1 MTLRGDIATRDKA
14 AARLSLPIL
23 ESRMTEEIWYRYEL
37 RYRDKEKERPE
48 LLLFKLP
55 VKRRTASGVWLESG
69 QVVKPGRRRYAYP
82 TEAEARRDWIAA
94 QTEQWQALALKQR
107 RIEAA
112 LALLTPKE
120 SVFNR
125 PPPWFDQ
132 TAFDT
137 RLQELQKPW
146 TEEDAWKSET

>member
-1 MTLRGDIATRDKA
+1 MTQ
-14 AARLSLPIL
+14 
-23 ESRMTEEIWYRYEL
+23 EIWYRYEL
-37 RYRDKEKERPE
+37 RYRDTEKELPE
-48 LLLFKLP
+48 LLLFELP
-55 VKRRTASGVWLESG
+55 VKRKTPKGVWLETG
-69 QVVKPGRRRYAYP
+69 QVIQGGRRRYAYP
-82 TEAEARRDWIAA
+82 TEEAARRAWIAA

-112 LALLTPKE
+112 LALLTKD
-120 SVFNR
+120 SIFNR